1 MVRRARGGIASV
13 RRSRAGGGRLS
24 AARALGRLLLDG
36 RLVAGCV
43 EWNGERIRAVRT
55 DLAAEELARA
65 QAGPLIAPGL
75 IDLHVHGY
83 GGSDPIEQLPEMAR
97 ALARHGTTAFQPTLF
112 PAAPAEFGAL
122 AERVTASAARLD
134 DGARVV
140 GLHLEGPF
148 VNPASAGALPLAA
161 LAAPSPAALRE
172 LLGPAGGSG
181 RGIRTITLAPELPH
195 ALELVA
201 ELARCGIR
209 ASLGHSLATADE
221 ARAAAKAGASGA
233 THLYNAMRPF
243 HHREAGL
250 VGFALSADALYAEL
264 IGDLVHVGRDAIDLA
279 LAARGPRA
287 ICLVSDALRGAGTGC
302 ERFHSHGREHIAQGG
317 AFFYAGEPPKLAG
330 SALGQLEQVQK
341 LVARGVVGIEDAL
354 TMASLAPALALG
366 IERECGQLAVG
377 ARADLIALRGP
388 ELALEAVWIGGHPQA
403 L

>member
-1 MVRRARGGIASV
+1 VNS
-13 RRSRAGGGRLS
+13 GRV
-24 AARALGRLLLDG
+24 LGRLLVDG
-36 RLVAGCV
+36 AFAPGEV
-43 EWNGERIRAVRT
+43 EWAEGRIRAVRAE
-55 DLAAEELARA
+55 LAADELAQA
-65 QAGPLIAPGL
+65 KAGPFVAPGL

-83 GGSDPIEQLPEMAR
+83 GGSDPVEQLPEMAR

-112 PAAPAEFGAL
+112 PTQPARLGAIAESVSAA
-122 AERVTASAARLD
+122 AARLD
-134 DGARVV
+134 AGARVV

-148 VNPASAGALPLAA
+148 VNRASAGALPLDA
-161 LAAPSPAALRE
+161 LAEPSPAALRE
-172 LLGPAGGSG
+172 LLGPATGSG
-181 RGIRTITLAPELPH
+181 RGIRTVTLAPELPH

-221 ARAAAKAGASGA
+221 ARAAARAGASGA

-250 VGFALSADALYAEL
+250 VGFALSADALFAEL
-264 IGDLVHVGRDAIDLA
+264 IGDLVHVGRDAIELA
-279 LAARGPRA
+279 LASRGPRA

-302 ERFHSHGREHIAQGG
+302 ERFHSHGREHVARGG
-317 AFFYAGEPPKLAG
+317 AFFYPGEPPKLAG
-330 SALGQLEQVQK
+330 SALGQLEQVRK
-341 LVARGVVGIEDAL
+341 LVAHGVVGVEDAL

-366 IERECGQLAVG
+366 IERDRGQLAVG
-377 ARADLIALRGP
+377 ARADLIALRGA